1 MVVRK
6 WSTED
11 DGAVHAVLFVF
22 VLVVSALA
30 GRQFCMDG
38 THFIVESFLDPF
50 WYPGNQETPRRFF
63 AVVWTTAPVRLI
75 GILFPSQIDIAT
87 IAYGITTYSQI
98 ALLITI
104 TSKLNVATKSLII
117 ILFVSATIFL
127 ANFAAT
133 ELLFALS
140 LTTLFVV
147 YSLAP
152 ALDPRSFRRLAI
164 GFFLTASYEVVAL
177 SNIILAIGTCV
188 SARHGRES
196 MKNPR
201 ALVAILLI
209 ALPFQLICHFS
220 ETTTPAE
227 GVYHWFVFA
236 ISKFLSWDCLLPRSL
251 SNCSKEELFCG
262 PSSFLLRSQFRFHC
276 CLSRI

>member
-11 DGAVHAVLFVF
+11 DGTVHAVLIVF

-30 GRQFCMDG
+30 GRQFFMDG
-38 THFIVESFLDPF
+38 TNFIVQSFLDPL

-75 GILFPSQIDIAT
+75 GIFFPSQIDIAT
-87 IAYGITTYSQI
+87 IAYGITAYSQI
-98 ALLITI
+98 ALPLIITI

-117 ILFVSATIFL
+117 TLFVSATIFL

-147 YSLAP
+147 YSLNP
-152 ALDPRSFRRLAI
+152 ALDPRSLRRLAI
-164 GFFLTASYEVVAL
+164 GFFLSASYEIVAL
-177 SNIILAIGTCV
+177 SNVILAVGTYA
-188 SARHGRES
+188 SARGEKGPMENRG
-196 MKNPR
+196 
-201 ALVAILLI
+201 ALVAVLLV
-209 ALPFQLICHFS
+209 AVPFQLICHFNEPTVS
-220 ETTTPAE
+220 WE
-227 GVYHWFVFA
+227 GVSNWF
-236 ISKFLSWDCLLPRSL
+236 
-251 SNCSKEELFCG
+251 
-262 PSSFLLRSQFRFHC
+262 
-276 CLSRI
+276 